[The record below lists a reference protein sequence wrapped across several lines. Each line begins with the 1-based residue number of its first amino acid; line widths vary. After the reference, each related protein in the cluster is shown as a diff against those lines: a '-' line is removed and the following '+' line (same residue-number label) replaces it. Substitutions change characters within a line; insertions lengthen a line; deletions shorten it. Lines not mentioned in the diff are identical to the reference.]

1 MSGAAARTLITK
13 KNVGNKY
20 IRKVFGRLQ
29 QNCCNITCTFVNQI
43 NIEPSVDWCSRYR
56 SI

>member
-1 MSGAAARTLITK
+1 MSGAAARTLIAK
-13 KNVGNKY
+13 KKVDSKY

-29 QNCCNITCTFVNQI
+29 QNCCNITCTVVNQI